1 MSDQNGLLPI
11 QYKRET
17 ASFTAK
23 KAVETTHS
31 TTKLDQ
37 MTKASNDLV
46 LARKDSQKVNDKVKS
61 R

>member
-1 MSDQNGLLPI
+1 MSDQNGLQPI

-17 ASFTAK
+17 ASFAAK

-31 TTKLDQ
+31 TTKMDQ
-37 MTKASNDLV
+37 MTKTSNDLV